1 MEGHIEEFAEYLT
14 EIRGSSENTAASYKR
29 DLYSFTRF
37 LEENGIHN
45 IKDVNRTNIMAY
57 IYELEREDKAPATI
71 SRNAASIR
79 SYFIYLAR
87 KRIIDDNPAE
97 GLETPKVEKRMPAI
111 LSLSDV
117 ERLLEQPDITD
128 VKGIRDQATLDVLY
142 HKDMSVKKLIYLES
156 SYINMEM
163 EYLSCKSG
171 EKTRIIPLGSK
182 ALEALDEYLRKARMS
197 MLRDE
202 REKTLF
208 VNCFGHPMTRQGF
221 WKIIKVYAKKAGIKE
236 DITPHMLR
244 HSFAVHL
251 IENGA
256 DLQAVQEMM
265 GHSDISTTQMYARLN
280 KNRLKDVYSKT
291 HPRA

>member
-117 ERLLEQPDITD
+117 ERLLEQPDVTD
-128 VKGIRDQATLDVLY
+128 VKGIRDKAMLEVLY
-142 HKDMSVKKLIYLES
+142 ATGMRVTELISLEIS
-156 SYINMEM
+156 DINMEM